1 MRAFNTIALCFE
13 EAARSIW
20 HYRRAVLPALVVMVV
35 SLTVLGAFLLVTENV
50 SAVLEDWRERGQLQV
65 FLRGDVTDAERAP
78 IEADLR
84 AREAVERFQFISSER
99 AAELFRQDFS
109 QLGEIL
115 DLLESNPLPPSY
127 AVTVRSE
134 MRSERVL
141 RRMSDELSRH
151 SGVDG
156 VQYDLQV
163 LGRLELGVRALRLIG
178 LLLGGTVL
186 LGAVTTTANVIRVLV
201 VSRATE
207 IDTMRLVGAS
217 EAVVVG
223 RFLVEGAMQGM
234 LAGLVALGILFTAFN
249 LGVAYLDREALG
261 FLSTLPLSFMG
272 IASSLA
278 LVAGGTLTGLAGS
291 WMAFGPGGLR
301 ASV

>member
-1 MRAFNTIALCFE
+1 VKALNTVALCFE

-20 HYRRAVLPALVVMVV
+20 HYRRAVFPALAVMVV

-50 SAVLEDWRERGQLQV
+50 SEVLEDWRERGQLQI
-65 FLRGDVTDAERAP
+65 FLRADVSEQQRAP

-84 AREAVERFQFISSER
+84 SRDAVERFQYISPER
-99 AAELFRQDFS
+99 AAALFRQDFS

-141 RRMSDELSRH
+141 RRMSDEIARH
-151 SGVDG
+151 PGVDG

-217 EAVVVG
+217 EVVVVG

-249 LGVAYLDREALG
+249 LGVAYLDPEALG

-272 IASSLA
+272 TASSLA

>member
-1 MRAFNTIALCFE
+1 MRAFNTVALCFE
-13 EAARSIW
+13 EAARSLW

-50 SAVLEDWRERGQLQV
+50 SAVLENWRERGQLQV
-65 FLRGDVTDAERAP
+65 FLRADVTDAQRAP

-84 AREAVERFQFISSER
+84 GREAVERFQFISSEE
-99 AAELFRQDFS
+99 AAALFRSDFS

-115 DLLESNPLPPSY
+115 ELLERNPLPPSY

-141 RRMSDELSRH
+141 RRMSDELSGH
-151 SGVDG
+151 PGVDG

-223 RFLVEGAMQGM
+223 RFLVEGALQGM

-249 LGVAYLDREALG
+249 LGVAYLDRDALG

-272 IASSLA
+272 LASSLA